1 MTKYLMTWYGITDL
15 RSSLNLDDTD
25 GPVLSALLAEDYD
38 EIRILGYT
46 NTEKNESTN
55 TGKNE
60 GIGDFLAGEH
70 KLPADIDPAMA
81 RNFVDGFCNTEKAH
95 EHFVNWLEI
104 KLADLGKSTRVSM
117 QSIFLQKL
125 NDTEGIYEAATEYLD
140 NVQNIEGDKLVTV
153 YLSPGTAVMAF
164 VWAFVALRYPNL
176 KKRLIVS
183 SNASLP
189 PETISLPNEWLE
201 WHGRQVGSADNNAAP
216 FDVIFH
222 LFGEQKM
229 PILLGILQF
238 ESKKHAFINSKEFP
252 AGMMKN
258 FIDKAGFDEISVDP
272 YDPENV
278 RSSILNALEKM
289 PKGIKVGFNL
299 TGGTKLMYAGALAA
313 CRKIN
318 ATPFYF
324 NSRND
329 SVVFL
334 NDFETEPT
342 KPINSVESFI
352 AINGSGL
359 SISKPGYWN
368 DIPDINNPDRRRL
381 TLTLWETRDKLRR
394 LIRESSNYNREP
406 MPFAAGIGNICA
418 TLSSEYQADIS
429 ILDKKFSFEQ
439 WPTFARYLSGGW
451 LEEYVYMLLEPF
463 LASGHIKDLR
473 IGLEVSFRNSSSS
486 RGSKGIKEQLGG
498 LLGETYQELDT
509 VFTDGKRLYIVE
521 CKAGNLLSAQVMK
534 LQNIVRHL
542 GGIEG
547 RGILATCYPPHQKV
561 VTQKVKDSNNLVHF
575 CGDELERQIKS
586 TIRKL
591 GGQA

>member
-1 MTKYLMTWYGITDL
+1 M
-15 RSSLNLDDTD
+15 NLEDTD

-46 NTEKNESTN
+46 NAEKNKPNN
-55 TGKNE
+55 TRKNE
-60 GIGDFLAGEH
+60 DIGDSLPNVHNLLA
-70 KLPADIDPAMA
+70 DVDPTMA
-81 RNFVDGFCNTEKAH
+81 RSFVEGFCNTEKAH
-95 EHFVNWLEI
+95 EHFVNWLEL
-104 KLADLGKSTRVSM
+104 KLEDLGKSTRVSM

-201 WHGRQVGSADNNAAP
+201 WHGRQIGSADNNAAP

-222 LFGEQKM
+222 LFGEQRM
-229 PILLGILQF
+229 PVLLGILQF
-238 ESKKHAFINSKEFP
+238 KSKKHVFINSKDFP
-252 AGMMKN
+252 AEIMKG
-258 FIDKAGFDEISVDP
+258 FIGNAGFNEIPVDP
-272 YDPENV
+272 YDPEDV
-278 RSSILNALEKM
+278 RASILNALAKM
-289 PKGIKVGFNL
+289 PKDIKVGFNL

-313 CRKIN
+313 CRKVN

-329 SVVFL
+329 RVVFL

-342 KPINSVESFI
+342 KPITSVETFI
-352 AINGSGL
+352 SLNGSGL

-368 DIPDINNPDRRRL
+368 DIPGIKSPERRRL
-381 TLTLWETRDKLRR
+381 TLKLWETRSKIAILYKELRSYNDGTKPFSVSNKHISAKLTNSHRA
-394 LIRESSNYNREP
+394 EV
-406 MPFAAGIGNICA
+406 C
-418 TLSSEYQADIS
+418 IS
-429 ILDKKFSFEQ
+429 GENFCFEN
-439 WPTFARYLSGGW
+439 WPTLARYLSGGW
-451 LEEYVYMLLEPF
+451 LEEYVYIILEPF
-463 LASGHIKDLR
+463 VKSGKIRDLR
-473 IGLEVSFRNSSSS
+473 IGLEISFKQPISPEEPTGFR
-486 RGSKGIKEQLGG
+486 EQLGS
-498 LLGETYQELDT
+498 LIGETYQELDV

-521 CKAGNLLSAQVMK
+521 CKAGNLTSEQVMK
-534 LQNIVRHL
+534 LQNVVRYF

-547 RGILATCYPPHQKV
+547 QGILASCFPPNGKV
-561 VTQKVKDSNNLVHF
+561 VRRKVNDAKNLEHVYGKLLKKELVSITQKLNSN
-575 CGDELERQIKS
+575 K
-586 TIRKL
+586 
-591 GGQA
+591 

>member
-46 NTEKNESTN
+46 NAEKNESTN
-55 TGKNE
+55 NGKNE
-60 GIGDFLAGEH
+60 GIGDFLSEEH
-70 KLPADIDPAMA
+70 KLPADIDPAIA
-81 RNFVDGFCNTEKAH
+81 RNFVDGFCNTDKAH
-95 EHFVNWLEI
+95 EHFVNWLEL
-104 KLADLGKSTRVSM
+104 KLAGLGKSTRVSM

-183 SNASLP
+183 SNANLP

-229 PILLGILQF
+229 PVLLGILQF
-238 ESKKHAFINSKEFP
+238 KSKQHVFINSKEFP
-252 AGMMKN
+252 AGMMKD
-258 FIDKAGFDEISVDP
+258 FIGKAGFDEIPVDP

-278 RSSILNALEKM
+278 RSSILTALAKM
-289 PKGIKVGFNL
+289 PKDLKVGFNL

-313 CRKIN
+313 CRKVN

-329 SVVFL
+329 KLVYL
-334 NDFETEPT
+334 NDFKTEST
-342 KPINSVESFI
+342 KPIESVETFI
-352 AINGSGL
+352 TLNGSGL
-359 SISKPGYWN
+359 SISDPGYWN
-368 DIPDINNPDRRRL
+368 KIPGINNPDRRRL
-381 TLTLWETRDKLRR
+381 TFKLWSSKNEIRKLYKP
-394 LIRESSNYNREP
+394 ISEYNKEP
-406 MPFAAGIGNICA
+406 RPFSVGNKNISA
-418 TLSSEYQADIS
+418 TLKDNYRADIC
-429 ILDKKFSFEQ
+429 IFGQEFSFEK

-451 LEEYVYMLLEPF
+451 LEEYVYMVLEPF
-463 LASGHIKDLR
+463 LESGHIKDLR
-473 IGLEVSFRNSSSS
+473 IGLEVSFKDPIS
-486 RGSKGIKEQLGG
+486 RSGSKGMKEQLDN
-498 LLGETYQELDT
+498 LIGESYQELDT
-509 VFTDGKRLYIVE
+509 VFTDGRRLYIVE
-521 CKAGNLLSAQVMK
+521 CKAGNLLSDHVMK

-547 RGILATCYPPHQKV
+547 RGILATCFPPYRKV
-561 VTQKVKDSNNLVHF
+561 VTQKVDDSKNLLHF
-575 CGDELERQIKS
+575 CGKDLEQQLQL
-586 TIRKL
+586 TITQL
-591 GGQA
+591 GGET